1 MANKGQDL
9 ADAEGFD
16 DLWAL
21 VEEVHMDSVVPGIC
35 MNDEC
40 DYTSWYENG
49 QMAEKGRFGQDGMA
63 RGLFTTWNPD
73 GSIQLKI
80 RYENGQAI
88 IEEGRGK
95 VVEQPE

>member
-40 DYTSWYENG
+40 DYTSWYEPD
-49 QMAEKGRFGQDGMA
+49 QD
-63 RGLFTTWNPD
+63 RGWCECCGEPTVCSGLVLA
-73 GSIQLKI
+73 G
-80 RYENGQAI
+80 
-88 IEEGRGK
+88 
-95 VVEQPE
+95 VM